1 MDALFTLLKA
11 GLWGLKID
19 NLGHFP
25 LSTIEWGQLF
35 EEARKQ
41 TITGIVYR
49 GITMLPDKFIPPIA
63 ILTKWVA
70 EVDRIER
77 NNQKMNNTLKTL
89 IEMFEQ
95 QGLTPIVLKGQSV
108 AALYETP
115 DWRECGDIDLYF
127 KLEDKEKAKKI
138 LINKGIAFEEHADNS
153 IYYKYRGID
162 VEHHTSV
169 IDIETPSKKKWIA
182 TLIEKEE
189 YNNDTSIKT
198 LTQTTNLLMLN
209 THIMK
214 HAIGRGVGLRQLC
227 DIARA
232 YHSYHQTLDYEHLN
246 KLYRDAGIEK
256 WSMLLHAFLVKH
268 IGLPIDEQPY
278 NNTDNIDTNPLSMI
292 ILRGGNFGLH
302 DTKETR
308 TAWIRKAHTLKAF
321 WGNRKFA
328 WKYTR
333 KEALWTIVNLFIG
346 QFSR

>member
-25 LSTIEWGQLF
+25 LSTIEWRQLF

-49 GITMLPDKFIPPIA
+49 GITMLPDKFMPPIA

-138 LINKGIAFEEHADNS
+138 
-153 IYYKYRGID
+153 
-162 VEHHTSV
+162 
-169 IDIETPSKKKWIA
+169 
-182 TLIEKEE
+182 
-189 YNNDTSIKT
+189 TSI
-198 LTQTTNLLMLN
+198 
-209 THIMK
+209 
-214 HAIGRGVGLRQLC
+214 VFLRQPVRYLL
-227 DIARA
+227 ALSLSSSRRSSSA
-232 YHSYHQTLDYEHLN
+232 LFSVLTLAKTIPPGLN
-246 KLYRDAGIEK
+246 
-256 WSMLLHAFLVKH
+256 
-268 IGLPIDEQPY
+268 
-278 NNTDNIDTNPLSMI
+278 
-292 ILRGGNFGLH
+292 
-302 DTKETR
+302 
-308 TAWIRKAHTLKAF
+308 
-321 WGNRKFA
+321 
-328 WKYTR
+328 
-333 KEALWTIVNLFIG
+333 
-346 QFSR
+346 